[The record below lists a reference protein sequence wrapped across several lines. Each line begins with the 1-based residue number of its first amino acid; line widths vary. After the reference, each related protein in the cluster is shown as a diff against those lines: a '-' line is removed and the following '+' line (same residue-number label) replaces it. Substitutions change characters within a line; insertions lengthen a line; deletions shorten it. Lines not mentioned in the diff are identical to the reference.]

1 MLFEQGGYPEF
12 DYTGLND
19 IKPALIAE
27 ATANARESAV
37 QFAQDSGATLGGIR
51 NANQGVVTIND
62 RDQGSPHV
70 KKVRVVTT
78 VEYFLRD

>member
-1 MLFEQGGYPEF
+1 M
-12 DYTGLND
+12 
-19 IKPALIAE
+19 
-27 ATANARESAV
+27 
-37 QFAQDSGATLGGIR
+37 QFAQDSGARLAGIR